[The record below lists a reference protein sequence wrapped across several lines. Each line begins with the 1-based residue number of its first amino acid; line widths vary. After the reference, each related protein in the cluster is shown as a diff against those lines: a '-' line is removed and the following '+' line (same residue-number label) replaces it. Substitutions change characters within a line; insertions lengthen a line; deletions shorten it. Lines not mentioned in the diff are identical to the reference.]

1 MKDFGNNLFEKII
14 TIILLIMLFQSSTP
28 FGIMCSKCWEKDHI
42 RCIANRSIA
51 DETSGDKRAVYRC
64 QYGHVIYVDWEERK
78 SAQK

>member
-1 MKDFGNNLFEKII
+1 MKLIRFILAVLVVMLLFV
-14 TIILLIMLFQSSTP
+14 SATP
-28 FGIMCSKCWEKDHI
+28 FSIMCSKCWEKDHI

-78 SAQK
+78 SVQK